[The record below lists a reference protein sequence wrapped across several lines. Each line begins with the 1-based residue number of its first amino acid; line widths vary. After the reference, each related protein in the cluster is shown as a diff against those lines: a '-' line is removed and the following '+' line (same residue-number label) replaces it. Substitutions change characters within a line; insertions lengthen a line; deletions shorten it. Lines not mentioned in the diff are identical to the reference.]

1 MGVWA
6 RWEKKNPK
14 RPHLLICVTLS
25 IFVPNVW
32 PASECAE
39 CYISI
44 NRRFEWLSEYWEALV
59 CFWRALGG
67 FLPGRQL
74 YSSSAP
80 RRQSWQMCCQSRR
93 LWDLLKNSLY
103 VKTSSPGLELHM
115 ESCGRASRENVSRG
129 NILSLYHEGS
139 RLSVDTFGVS
149 ACVPRNWR
157 SFPLWCVC
165 VRACVCLCASVHIHM
180 SFPDSVRVC
189 VALGLKSA
197 CSKLGLKPGGSFFGT
212 DQGFPFPL
220 TTNFSFFIVVLL
232 LKVKC
237 STAAFIVIRVRR
249 RHRVR

>member
-1 MGVWA
+1 MST
-6 RWEKKNPK
+6 PS
-14 RPHLLICVTLS
+14 LCVTLS

-32 PASECAE
+32 LASECAE

-44 NRRFEWLSEYWEALV
+44 NRRFEWLSQYWEALV

-157 SFPLWCVC
+157 SFPLWCV
-165 VRACVCLCASVHIHM
+165 RACV
-180 SFPDSVRVC
+180 SVRKCPHSHVFSWLGVC
-189 VALGLKSA
+189 VTPGLKSA

-220 TTNFSFFIVVLL
+220 ATNFSFLIVVLL

-237 STAAFIVIRVRR
+237 STAAFIVIQVRR